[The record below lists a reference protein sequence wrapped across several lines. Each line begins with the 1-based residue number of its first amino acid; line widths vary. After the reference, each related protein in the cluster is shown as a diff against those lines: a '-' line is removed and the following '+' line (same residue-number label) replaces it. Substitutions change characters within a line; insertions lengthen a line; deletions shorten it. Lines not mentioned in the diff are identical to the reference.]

1 MQMNLSV
8 YEKLIKKD
16 EVGKY
21 FLIDSDRYK
30 TWISGC
36 SRLDAYRMLINTGFI
51 NENRAWV
58 FGIENYVE
66 LVDRI
71 LDGSLEIGRF
81 RFYRVSESTETLEEQ
96 LRIER
101 RKCWEVKEK

>member
-16 EVGKY
+16 DTGKY

-30 TWISGC
+30 TWINGC
-36 SRLDAYRMLINTGFI
+36 SRLEAYRNLIAIGFI
-51 NENRAWV
+51 NENRAWMH
-58 FGIENYVE
+58 GIENYVE

-81 RFYRVSESTETLEEQ
+81 RFYRVSEKTDSLDEQ
-96 LRIER
+96 LRSER
-101 RKCWEVKEK
+101 RKCWEALGQ